1 MKLFVYG
8 TLLRK
13 ESNHQVLNGAT
24 LLYTGGLLQAKMY
37 DTGNGYPAIELAE
50 GSTIVGDIYEIP
62 EHMWIDLD
70 ELEGHTGNSTT
81 DLYSKEIVKVQ
92 IVEGLIEAV
101 VYTICD
107 ESMKVNEILSGDWK
121 AFRQSLYK

>member
-8 TLLRK
+8 TLLR
-13 ESNHQVLNGAT
+13 EECNHQVLNGAT
-24 LLYTGGLLQAKMY
+24 LLYTGELLQAKMY
-37 DTGNGYPAIELAE
+37 DTENGYPAIELAE

-62 EHMWIDLD
+62 DHMWIDLD

-92 IVEGLIEAV
+92 TVDGLIEAV

-121 AFRQSLYK
+121 AYRQSRHI

>member
-13 ESNHQVLNGAT
+13 ESNHQVLIGAT
-24 LLYTGGLLQAKMY
+24 LSYTGGILQAKMY

-50 GSTIVGDIYEIP
+50 GSSIVGDIYEIP
-62 EHMWIDLD
+62 DHMWVNLD
-70 ELEGHTGNSTT
+70 DLEGHTGNSST
-81 DLYSKEIVKVQ
+81 DLYSKELVKVQ
-92 IVEGLIEAV
+92 TEDGLIDVV

-121 AFRQSLYK
+121 AYRQSQHK

>member
-24 LLYTGGLLQAKMY
+24 LLYSGGMLQAKMY
-37 DTGNGYPAIELAE
+37 DTGNGYPAIELGE

-62 EHMWIDLD
+62 DHMWLDLD
-70 ELEGHTGNSTT
+70 ELEGHTGDSTT

-92 IVEGLIEAV
+92 TEDVLIEVV

-107 ESMKVNEILSGDWK
+107 ESMKVNEIFSGDWK
-121 AFRQSLYK
+121 AYRQSRHK

>member
-13 ESNHQVLNGAT
+13 ESNHQVLKGAM
-24 LLYTGGLLQAKMY
+24 LLYTGGMLQAKMY
-37 DTGNGYPAIELAE
+37 DTGNGYPAIELAG

-62 EHMWIDLD
+62 DHMWVDLD
-70 ELEGHTGNSTT
+70 DLEGYTGNSTT

-92 IVEGLIEAV
+92 TVDGLIEAV

-107 ESMKVNEILSGDWK
+107 ESMKVNEILSGDWT
-121 AFRQSLYK
+121 AYRQSRYK